1 MARWYT
7 INWMVEFLWVLFLH
21 LYFPFMFIEDWNS
34 LDGSTQYDWILLS
47 CNAYGWMPTNPDWGL
62 HLVFYTECNPQT
74 FERVFLCI
82 LQFARETCWP
92 LVFLSD
98 FLVCGKIR
106 LEVNKLC
113 WAVWKKYVNPWD
125 RPFWALFPK
134 LSLNLI
140 VCPLW
145 TMKDWTTGTALQFL
159 L

>member
-1 MARWYT
+1 MSSLQYT
-7 INWMVEFLWVLFLH
+7 YILS
-21 LYFPFMFIEDWNS
+21 LYNS
-34 LDGSTQYDWILLS
+34 WRLKFTLDGSTQYDQVLLS

-92 LVFLSD
+92 LVSLSD
-98 FLVCGKIR
+98 FLVCGKFR

-140 VCPLW
+140 CLSFMSHEGLNIPRLGDF
-145 TMKDWTTGTALQFL
+145 MDWRMH
-159 L
+159 

>member
-1 MARWYT
+1 MIPRARDVCWVGSRWSFEQEWPRWYT
-7 INWMVEFLWVLFLH
+7 INWMVEFMSSLQYTYILS
-21 LYFPFMFIEDWNS
+21 LYNS
-34 LDGSTQYDWILLS
+34 WRLKFTLDGSTQYDQVLLS

-113 WAVWKKYVNPWD
+113 WAVSKEI
-125 RPFWALFPK
+125 RQ
-134 LSLNLI
+134 SLGSSILGS
-140 VCPLW
+140 VS
-145 TMKDWTTGTALQFL
+145 
-159 L
+159 